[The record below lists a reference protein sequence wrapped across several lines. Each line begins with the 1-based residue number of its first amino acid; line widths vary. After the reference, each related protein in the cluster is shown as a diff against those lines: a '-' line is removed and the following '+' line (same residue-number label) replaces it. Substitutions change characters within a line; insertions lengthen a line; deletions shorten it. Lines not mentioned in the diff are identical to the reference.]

1 MIGKVVFPYK
11 SMVAEAVMEDDGS
24 WRCDAIPCLVRPLNI
39 LHGPTSFEARLDR
52 SRSLCCLASAARWLH
67 GEIRTGET
75 RAEWG
80 QTARRSGEG
89 DIPGS
94 GKADIPDIATG
105 PAISP
110 FLSRYEDQLAR
121 HGPGVE
127 ASVRPR

>member
-1 MIGKVVFPYK
+1 MIGKVAFPYK

-75 RAEWG
+75 RNEG
-80 QTARRSGEG
+80 RS
-89 DIPGS
+89 IYP
-94 GKADIPDIATG
+94 
-105 PAISP
+105 PAY
-110 FLSRYEDQLAR
+110 LEDQGALPINAGSDPTGASILLKWPFCSAR
-121 HGPGVE
+121 
-127 ASVRPR
+127 